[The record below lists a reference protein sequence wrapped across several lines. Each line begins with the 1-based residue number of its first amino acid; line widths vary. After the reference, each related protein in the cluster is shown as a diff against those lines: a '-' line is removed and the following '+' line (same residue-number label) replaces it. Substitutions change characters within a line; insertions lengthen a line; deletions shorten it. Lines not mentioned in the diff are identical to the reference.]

1 MSLVPMASIGE
12 MLGVPVP
19 TIRAMIHLA
28 SLIQGRDFW
37 KEGRTVDRL
46 GIKGMS
52 VKDIRFLAVG
62 AAP

>member
-1 MSLVPMASIGE
+1 
-12 MLGVPVP
+12 MLGVRTP
-19 TIRAMIHLA
+19 TIRAIIQLA
-28 SLIQGRDFW
+28 SGMHGRDFW

-62 AAP
+62 AT